1 MGQIDCS
8 NLNVPNEQEEVA
20 GSQNMVLAEFLYRTG
35 LAVMPK
41 AEHF

>member
-20 GSQNMVLAEFLYRTG
+20 GSQNMVLAEF
-35 LAVMPK
+35 
-41 AEHF
+41 F